1 MVVSRPKLEHQKL
14 TKIGLGCGVFSGAY
28 GPISHK
34 DIVGVVRAALSSGVD
49 MVDTSPY
56 YNDSEIK
63 LGKALQELKDEFPRS
78 SYCISTKFGR
88 YGYHRSDFDYSAE
101 RVVSSVAESMR
112 RLHTDYLDTVLCHD
126 VEFVDIAQ
134 IVDVT
139 LPKLFELKQ
148 NGCVRQIGIS
158 GYPLDVLLR
167 IAQIQFE
174 RGYPIDVCLS
184 YCNFNLHCQ
193 RLPEYVPL
201 LRAAGVKTI
210 IAASPLSMGLLHQ
223 DAPPDWHPA
232 KPELK
237 EAVLRCKELIRLSMK
252 SNSAARD
259 ISLAKIAESFAFS
272 LDSVDLHLVGAK
284 TSVEIKCALEA
295 YKQAQYLQLASGG
308 GYPDDDTQIIY
319 KKIRQILQPFS
330 DYTWPSPPPDA

>member
-1 MVVSRPKLEHQKL
+1 MVVAEPAIARQQLP
-14 TKIGLGCGVFSGAY
+14 KIGLGCGVFSGAY

-34 DIVGVVRAALSSGVD
+34 DIVGVIRTALSNGVN

-63 LGKALQELKDEFPRS
+63 LGKALQELKTEFPRS
-78 SYCISTKFGR
+78 SYRISTKLGR
-88 YGYHRSDFDYSAE
+88 YGYHKSDFDYSAE

-112 RLHTDYLDTVLCHD
+112 RLHTDYLDSVLCHD
-126 VEFVDIAQ
+126 VEFVDMAQ

-148 NGCVRQIGIS
+148 CGSVRQVGIS

-167 IAQIQFE
+167 IAQIQYE

-193 RLPEYVPL
+193 RLPDYVPL

-210 IAASPLSMGLLHQ
+210 IVASPLSMGLLHQ

-237 EAVLRCKELIRLSMK
+237 KAVLQCKELIRLPRPL
-252 SNSAARD
+252 NSTAHD

-272 LDSVDLHLVGAK
+272 FDSVDLHLIGAK
-284 TSVEIKCALEA
+284 TSAEITCALEA
-295 YKQAQYLQLASGG
+295 YKQAQSLQLAYGG
-308 GYPDDDTQIIY
+308 RYPDDDTQKIY
-319 KKIRQILQPFS
+319 EQIRRILQPFS